1 MRCEPFAFMIN
12 NLAVYTQLKISRPQD
27 GQTSLIYIGLHT
39 EGGKKGNLTFTQQLP
54 YEQFCI
60 PVVQLVSPLLFN
72 LQGILFQLITLAG
85 CTFHLNPLLLL

>member
-54 YEQFCI
+54 YDEFCI
-60 PVVQLVSPLLFN
+60 PYFQVWMHLLFDG
-72 LQGILFQLITLAG
+72 QGILIQLITIDG
-85 CTFHLNPLLLL
+85 CNFRQNQLLL

>member
-39 EGGKKGNLTFTQQLP
+39 EGGKKGNPPFTQQLP
-54 YEQFCI
+54 YDEFCSLYYKVWMHLLSDEQA
-60 PVVQLVSPLLFN
+60 
-72 LQGILFQLITLAG
+72 ILI
-85 CTFHLNPLLLL
+85 

>member
-54 YEQFCI
+54 YDEFCI
-60 PVVQLVSPLLFN
+60 PYFQVWMHLLFDG
-72 LQGILFQLITLAG
+72 QGILIQLITIAG
-85 CTFHLNPLLLL
+85 CTFRQNQLLL